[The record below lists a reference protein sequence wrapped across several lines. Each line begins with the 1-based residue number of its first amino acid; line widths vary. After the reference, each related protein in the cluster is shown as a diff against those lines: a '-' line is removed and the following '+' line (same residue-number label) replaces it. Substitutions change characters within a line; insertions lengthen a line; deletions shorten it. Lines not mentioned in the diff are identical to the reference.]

1 MNFVC
6 LKVFENIYP
15 KTPEMNFYLYIL
27 ALFKKKSKIS
37 LIWSKK
43 IMILHKFETLI
54 AWKWHP
60 LQTFEALQILG
71 RKIGA
76 LFAST

>member
-15 KTPEMNFYLYIL
+15 ETPEMNLYIF
-27 ALFKKKSKIS
+27 ALFKKFRKIS
-37 LIWSKK
+37 VIWSKK

-60 LQTFEALQILG
+60 LQTFEA
-71 RKIGA
+71 
-76 LFAST
+76 